1 MKFSAFA
8 PFGLGGFS
16 GRVPLA
22 RRIYDALWANL
33 NGAGRAENF
42 ARGGYTDAK
51 VFATA
56 KALARWLTVACK
68 LDAQLRPGT
77 VLELLAARE
86 DEHGVVVPVGATIAE
101 RRTALQVQMRLGLGG
116 SYGNLRQ
123 ALEDTLGGAFVELRQ
138 LPAGSQVNVP
148 ADPGPGPGYFIEPQA
163 PRRMFRLRDNLSLL
177 GPRVVA
183 LLRLDGTV
191 PTDVELPLVGESFV
205 VEPDH
210 NVLRERVTIDAIGTL
225 APDCLLYATFTRP
238 HHAGALLVTQP
249 WPYWISTRRHWVVRL
264 TPEAALDAETRRRV
278 DELMH
283 RLVRGVSTWSL
294 VGNEGPF
301 ELGESPLGVTPLSV
315 VEPAPILPDLPT

>member
-16 GRVPLA
+16 GRTPLA

-56 KALARWLTVACK
+56 KALARWLTVVRK
-68 LDAQLRPGT
+68 LDAQLRPET

-86 DEHGVVVPVGATIAE
+86 DEHGLAVPVGATIAE
-101 RRTALQVQMRLGLGG
+101 RRAALQVQMRLGLGG

-123 ALEDTLGGAFVELRQ
+123 ALQDALGGAFVELRQ
-138 LPAGSQVNVP
+138 LPAGSQVSVP
-148 ADPGPGPGYFIEPQA
+148 ASPGAGPGNFLEPQL

-177 GPRVVA
+177 GLREVA
-183 LLRLDGTV
+183 LERLDGTV
-191 PTDVELPLVGESFV
+191 PTSAELPLQEEHFV
-205 VEPDH
+205 VEPEH
-210 NVLRERVTIDAIGTL
+210 SALRERVRISAIWVSGGQCTL
-225 APDCLLYATFTRP
+225 LATFARP

-264 TPEAALDAETRRRV
+264 TPDAALNAETRRRA
-278 DELMH
+278 DEVMH
-283 RLVRGVSTWSL
+283 KLVRGVSTWSL
-294 VGNEGPF
+294 VGNDGPF
-301 ELGESPLGVTPLSV
+301 LLGVSPLGVTPL
-315 VEPAPILPDLPT
+315 